1 MTAISPGQEAPT
13 RTAQKLRQVHTITD
27 RFGMLNTYLIDDGG
41 LVVVDPRS
49 SLNGQLILYYT
60 ERFLKRS
67 PADIDLIVLT
77 SLETNQSGGIE
88 TLRQR
93 CAAPVAALSK
103 VRSRASSS
111 GEEGR
116 GNEGGNL
123 NISMPFRTG
132 ELFSLDVL
140 FALTAPHLRQVSI
153 WLQDVGG
160 LPRHE
165 DWRVIATSGATRGS
179 FCLYNPFSWELIGG
193 AAISTTEGGVPI
205 LHAGGD
211 QRGQQET
218 LRLLRD
224 LQIYYLYPGQ
234 GKPLLARNAAA
245 QLRLDW

>member
-27 RFGMLNTYLIDDGG
+27 RFGMVNTYLIDDGG

-49 SLNGQLILYYT
+49 SLNGQLILHYL

-67 PADIDLIVLT
+67 PGDIDLIVLT

-93 CAAPVAALSK
+93 CAAPVAAFSK
-103 VRSRASSS
+103 TRGRASAAGDKGRA
-111 GEEGR
+111 GER
-116 GNEGGNL
+116 F
-123 NISMPFRTG
+123 PFDV
-132 ELFSLDVL
+132 LFSL
-140 FALTAPHLRQVSI
+140 ASSHLRQVNI

-165 DWRVIATSGATRGS
+165 DWRVIATSGATHGH

-193 AAISTTEGGVPI
+193 AAISTTEGGTPL
-205 LHAGGD
+205 LHASGD
-211 QRGQQET
+211 PRAQQET
-218 LRLLRD
+218 LRVLRD
-224 LQIYYLYPGQ
+224 LQVYYLYPGQ
-234 GKPLLARNAAA
+234 GKPLLAHNAAA
-245 QLRLDW
+245 QIRLDW

>member
-1 MTAISPGQEAPT
+1 MTAISPGQEVPS

-49 SLNGQLILYYT
+49 SLNGQLILYYI
-60 ERFLKRS
+60 ERFLQRS
-67 PADIDLIVLT
+67 PTDIDLIVLT

-93 CAAPVAALSK
+93 CRAPVAALSK
-103 VRSRASSS
+103 TRSRASST
-111 GEEGR
+111 GEPGR
-116 GNEGGNL
+116 GGAGPH
-123 NISMPFRTG
+123 SRMPSSFRTS
-132 ELFSLDVL
+132 ELFSLDALFVL
-140 FALTAPHLRQVSI
+140 TTPHLRQVSI

-165 DWRVIATSGATRGS
+165 DWRVIATSGAAHGY

-193 AAISTTEGGVPI
+193 AAISTTEGGQPI
-205 LHAGGD
+205 LHASSD
-211 QRGQQET
+211 LRGQQET
-218 LRLLRD
+218 LRVLRD

-245 QLRLDW
+245 QIRLDW

>member
-1 MTAISPGQEAPT
+1 MTAISPGPEAPA

-27 RFGMLNTYLIDDGG
+27 RFGMVNTYLIDDGG

-49 SLNGQLILYYT
+49 SLNGQLILHYV

-67 PADIDLIVLT
+67 PGDIDLIVLT

-93 CAAPVAALSK
+93 CTAPVAALS
-103 VRSRASSS
+103 RTRDRASTA
-111 GEEGR
+111 GDKGR
-116 GNEGGNL
+116 GRQGSH
-123 NISMPFRTG
+123 IG
-132 ELFSLDVL
+132 ERFPLDALFSL
-140 FALTAPHLRQVSI
+140 ASSHWRQINI

-165 DWRVIATSGATRGS
+165 DWRVIATSGATRGH
-179 FCLYNPFSWELIGG
+179 FCLYNPFSCELIGG
-193 AAISTTEGGVPI
+193 AAISTTEGGLPL
-205 LHAGGD
+205 LHASGD
-211 QRGQQET
+211 PRAQQET

-234 GKPLLARNAAA
+234 GKPLLAHNAAA
-245 QLRLDW
+245 QIRLDW